1 MLKDMNLGPFSHET
15 PSGRF
20 SGESSNSYALTSVTS
35 SLRNW
40 PPSVAR
46 ENINVAKHS
55 TDNLIKILSNKFPK
69 WFVKTIIERFRKPF
83 SNNQ

>member
-1 MLKDMNLGPFSHET
+1 MLKDMNLG
-15 PSGRF
+15 
-20 SGESSNSYALTSVTS
+20 
-35 SLRNW
+35 

-55 TDNLIKILSNKFPK
+55 TDPFIKILSNKFPK
-69 WFVKTIIERFRKPF
+69 WFVKTRIERFRKPF